1 MHLLVTDSFEIISRF
16 RKPLLKKGPTTIV
29 GSLSALL
36 RGQSDDLPFLI
47 VIDLTLPSI
56 DFNTVILEAKKIA
69 PAGRIL
75 VVGIEFSPAKEMSL
89 LAMGVS
95 GCCSNQIAE
104 ATIPRIID
112 IILDGGA
119 WISHAVLPLLLQ
131 ELQQRAVA
139 AGLPAQSVPV
149 PVQLTGLTPRE
160 RQIAHLVSNGASNKL
175 IARQLSITDRT
186 VKSHLS
192 AIFHKLGMPDRLQLA
207 IYINSSAKKLSS

>member
-1 MHLLVTDSFEIISRF
+1 M
-16 RKPLLKKGPTTIV
+16 
-29 GSLSALL
+29 
-36 RGQSDDLPFLI
+36 
-47 VIDLTLPSI
+47 
-56 DFNTVILEAKKIA
+56 IA
-69 PAGRIL
+69 PASRIL

-89 LAMGVS
+89 LGMGVA
-95 GCCSNQIAE
+95 GCCGNHIPE

-112 IILDGGA
+112 MILDGGA
-119 WISHAVLPLLLQ
+119 WISHAVLPLLLR

-139 AGLPAQSVPV
+139 AEPPTQIVPV

-207 IYINSSAKKLSS
+207 IYINGSAKKLSS